1 MLSMFR
7 RKPTLARPRSQLCT
21 AAQFREPD
29 YVRWGKEYGFDP
41 SVLHRKRWEFVYIS
55 RVAEDLGLLQPGRR
69 ALAFG
74 VGCEPLASA
83 FAARGVSVVATD
95 APADDANWSRHDE
108 YAQGLKSVWREEA
121 ISWDRFTSLVEFRR
135 VDMNDIPADLRAFD
149 FLWSSCALEH
159 LGTLKHGI
167 DFILNAMECL
177 TPGGVAIHT
186 TEFNVSSNRRT
197 CETGLVC
204 LYRKQDI
211 EALARTLEHM
221 GHEVLP
227 INFYAGNEPPDKHI
241 DLPPFGDPHLKL
253 QLTLDLTN
261 YVTTSIGIAIRKRAR
276 GSR

>member
-1 MLSMFR
+1 MLSVFR
-7 RKPTLARPRSQLCT
+7 RKPTLARPQSQLCT

-29 YVRWGKEYGFDP
+29 YARWGKEYGFDP
-41 SVLHRKRWEFVYIS
+41 AVLHRKRWEFVYIS
-55 RVAEDLGLLQPGRR
+55 RVAECLDLLRPCGR

-74 VGCEPLASA
+74 VGREPLVSA

-95 APADDANWSRHDE
+95 APADDANWSLTNE
-108 YAQGLKSVWREEA
+108 YAEGLKSVWREEA
-121 ISWDRFTSLVEFRR
+121 IPWDRFTSLVEFRR

-159 LGTLKHGI
+159 LGTLKHGT

-177 TPGGVAIHT
+177 KPGGLAIHT

-197 CETGLVC
+197 CESGLVC
-204 LYRKQDI
+204 LFRKRDI
-211 EALARTLEHM
+211 KALARTLTRM

-241 DLPPFGDPHLKL
+241 DLPPFGEPHLKL
-253 QLTLDLTN
+253 QLTLELET
-261 YVTTSIGIAIRKRAR
+261 YVTTSIGIAIKKK
-276 GSR
+276 S